1 MQINWIEQIDK
12 VRHMVDSE
20 PSLFAF
26 CIRDWD
32 ITEQAGLRDLAWALA
47 RDDSYATRN
56 DAKGLLEMLEAH
68 LTKHAPDVVES
79 EASSEIST
87 ASEVSASEADSTP
100 ATTQVM

>member
-1 MQINWIEQIDK
+1 MQINWKKQIDK
-12 VRHMVDSE
+12 VRHMVDDSE

-47 RDDSYATRN
+47 RDDSYATAN

-68 LTKHAPDVVES
+68 LTKYTPDVAEATSAEPGSGLESVSAVES
-79 EASSEIST
+79 
-87 ASEVSASEADSTP
+87 D
-100 ATTQVM
+100 TQPRG

>member
-1 MQINWIEQIDK
+1 MQINWKEKIDK
-12 VRHMVDSE
+12 VRHMVDTE

-32 ITEQAGLRDLAWALA
+32 ITEQAGLRDLAWVLA

-56 DAKGLLEMLEAH
+56 DAKGLLELLEAH

-79 EASSEIST
+79 EASSELVQSQAEST
-87 ASEVSASEADSTP
+87 SEADTTP

>member
-1 MQINWIEQIDK
+1 MQINWKEQIDN
-12 VRHMVDSE
+12 VRHMVDTE

-68 LTKHAPDVVES
+68 LTKHAPDVVEFA
-79 EASSEIST
+79 ASVSIHH